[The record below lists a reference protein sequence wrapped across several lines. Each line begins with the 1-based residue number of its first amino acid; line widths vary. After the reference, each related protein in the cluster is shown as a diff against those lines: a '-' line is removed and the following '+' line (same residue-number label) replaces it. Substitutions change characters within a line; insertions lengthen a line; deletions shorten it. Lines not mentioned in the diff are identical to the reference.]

1 MKECFLQLHF
11 SPALTCFYY
20 HKFVNLGRFRVNL
33 SKSGLGYSVG
43 DLGFRIE
50 TTAHGGKNLAPAS
63 PEAELAIANR
73 MTTILSFSLLLP
85 IGIAATKLLTTL
97 INQKHR

>member
-20 HKFVNLGRFRVNL
+20 HKFVNLGPFRVNL

-50 TTAHGGKNLAPAS
+50 TTAHGGKFSSSITGSGVSYRKSDDDYLVLLA
-63 PEAELAIANR
+63 AITHWN
-73 MTTILSFSLLLP
+73 
-85 IGIAATKLLTTL
+85 
-97 INQKHR
+97 HRHKTSHHFD